1 MAVWQREAQVM
12 SGDLLQSTIRAL
24 DVIFGAL
31 DSQPIAADQ
40 DDDSPLALDER
51 TTRVLSNGDVLEFDV
66 VHISADCWT
75 AKDANHDGRTG
86 VGDTRELA
94 IADLVWMAE
103 DEIGEPAVSA
113 EERYADSLDM
123 QELSRDMGIEVVQS

>member
-31 DSQPIAADQ
+31 DAPPTAADQ
-40 DDDSPLALDER
+40 DEDSPLALDER

-66 VHISADCWT
+66 VQISGNCWT

-86 VGDTRELA
+86 VDTTREKA
-94 IADLVWMAE
+94 IADLLWMAE
-103 DEIGEPAVSA
+103 DEIGEPPVSP
-113 EERYADSLDM
+113 EERYVDSLDM
-123 QELSRDMGIEVVQS
+123 EELSRE